1 MRVTALPAF
10 STKEFNPYNWLLYT
24 NVQAA
29 GQRVIE
35 FSWRHVI
42 KLQVPDVFHVHWP
55 EWYALTPGWNWRK
68 SVDFVLFHLYLRLIR
83 MCGGKVVWTAHN
95 AFAHDRAQTRLD
107 VSLWKSFL
115 ARVDGIIYLSWESK
129 RQIEGRYPVLAQKQW
144 TVIQHG
150 DYVDWI
156 AEASAAARRDLPS
169 RESLGIP
176 ARAKVILAFG
186 RIRPYKGID
195 LLIEEFRR
203 LDSHDTHLVV
213 AGRVPN
219 AELEQ
224 RILELAGSAP
234 DIHCILRRT
243 EDDELVKLLELADIV
258 VLPYRQITNSGS
270 ALLALSANR
279 AILGPRMGSLPEVQQ
294 LVGEDW
300 VRLYDGELS
309 RAHLVEAIRWAAA
322 PRRPL
327 SMKPF
332 AWPDIAKQ
340 TLGFYKSLNP
350 HARNLT
356 RTSIAAPDRKI

>member
-10 STKEFNPYNWLLYT
+10 SSKELNPYNWLLYT

-29 GQRVIE
+29 GQRVAE
-35 FSWRHVI
+35 FSWRDVV

-55 EWYALTPGWNWRK
+55 ERYALAPGWCWRK
-68 SVDFVLFHLYLRLIR
+68 CVNFVLFHLYLRLIR
-83 MCGGKVVWTAHN
+83 IGGGKVVWTAHN
-95 AFAHDRAQTRLD
+95 AFAHDKARTRLN
-107 VSLWKSFL
+107 VFLWKSFL
-115 ARVDGIIYLSWESK
+115 ATVDGVIYLSWESK
-129 RQIEGRYPVLAQKQW
+129 RQIEAGYPVLAGKKS

-150 DYVDWI
+150 DYLDWI
-156 AEASAAARRDLPS
+156 AEASAAAPRELPS

-176 ARAKVILAFG
+176 TRAKVILAFG

-203 LDSHDTHLVV
+203 LGSDDTHLVV

-224 RILELAGSAP
+224 RIQELSESAP
-234 DIHCILRRT
+234 NIHCILRRT
-243 EDDELVKLLELADIV
+243 EDDELVKLLDLSDIV
-258 VLPYRQITNSGS
+258 VLPYRQITNSGA
-270 ALLALSANR
+270 ALLALSAGR
-279 AILGPRMGSLPEVQQ
+279 PILGPHMGSLPEVQQ

-300 VRLYDGELS
+300 VRLYDGQLS
-309 RAHLVEAIRWAAA
+309 RSHLMEAIRWVAA

-350 HARNLT
+350 RARNLT
-356 RTSIAAPDRKI
+356 RTSLAARNRKI

>member
-10 STKEFNPYNWLLYT
+10 SSKEFNPYNWLLYT

-35 FSWRHVI
+35 FSWRHVV

-55 EWYALTPGWNWRK
+55 EWYALAPGWHWRK
-68 SVDFVLFHLYLRLIR
+68 CVDFVLFHLYVRLIR

-95 AFAHDRAQTRLD
+95 AFAHDRAQT
-107 VSLWKSFL
+107 SLNVFLWETFL
-115 ARVDGIIYLSWESK
+115 ASVDGIIYLSWASK
-129 RQIEGRYPVLAQKQW
+129 RQIEGSYPVLAHKES

-156 AEASAAARRDLPS
+156 AETNAAPPRDLPS

-176 ARAKVILAFG
+176 AGAKVILAFG

-195 LLIEEFRR
+195 LLIEEFRH
-203 LDSHDTHLVV
+203 LGSHDTHLIV

-224 RILELAGSAP
+224 RILELSGSAP
-234 DIHCILRRT
+234 NIHCILRRT
-243 EDDELVKLLELADIV
+243 EDDELVKLLELSDLV

-270 ALLALSANR
+270 ALLALSAHR

-300 VRLYDGELS
+300 VRLYDGDLS
-309 RAHLVEAIRWAAA
+309 RSHLLEAIRWAAA

-332 AWPDIAKQ
+332 AWPDIARQ

-350 HARNLT
+350 CARNLT
-356 RTSIAAPDRKI
+356 RTGIAARNPKI